1 MGPKQDGGLVE
12 LEIRFGEAIAAVE
25 GDVLVVPM
33 FEDGSW
39 GAGGEWLAEQMPSL
53 ESYLETTGFKGAA
66 GKVKTVP
73 AGESL
78 GFAAVTVVGLGE
90 ELDAE
95 GLRRAAGS
103 AARAC
108 SKFSTAVTTL
118 HLLDIDQAAEMV
130 AFGFM
135 AGLYAF
141 ESFKSEAEPATI
153 EALILAGEGGGGE
166 SAVARARALAHGVA
180 LTRDLVNTP
189 AVAKPPAMLAT
200 RVEDI
205 AAARGMTV
213 QVYDEHE
220 VIAAGF
226 GGLAAVASG
235 AANPPRMVVLNYAP
249 EGASKSLAF
258 VGKGIVFDSGG
269 LSIKPAGGMEDMKT
283 DMAGAATVLGAVQ
296 AIADLALAVNVT
308 AIMPFTE
315 NVISGH
321 AMRPGD
327 VFTARNGKTV
337 EVLNTDAE
345 GRLVLADGLS
355 LAVEAEPDLVVDVA
369 TLTGAAKVA
378 LGAEIG
384 AVFGT
389 DDARDLV
396 VGAAESAG
404 EHVWPMPLHS
414 AYRSHID
421 SSVAD
426 IKNTGERWG
435 GAITAALF
443 LREFA
448 GEGPWAHIDI
458 AGPARA
464 SKTANYTPKGAS
476 GFGVRTLVAVAEAL
490 VAS

>member
-1 MGPKQDGGLVE
+1 VE
-12 LEIRFGEAIAAVE
+12 LEIRFGEAIADAE
-25 GDVLVVPM
+25 GDVVVVPM
-33 FEDGSW
+33 FEGGSW
-39 GAGGEWLAEQMPSL
+39 GVGGDWIAEQMPGL
-53 ESYLETTGFKGAA
+53 EGYLETAGFTGAA
-66 GKVKTVP
+66 GSSETVP
-73 AGESL
+73 AGDSL
-78 GFAAVTVVGLGE
+78 HFAAVTIVGLGE

-95 GLRRAAGS
+95 GLRRAAG
-103 AARAC
+103 AAAQAC
-108 SKFSTAVTTL
+108 SKFATAVTPL
-118 HLLDIDQAAEMV
+118 HLLDIDDAAEMV

-135 AGLYAF
+135 TGLYTF
-141 ESFKSEAEPATI
+141 ESFKSETKPATI
-153 EALILAGEGGGGE
+153 EALVLAGEGGGGE
-166 SAVARARALAHGVA
+166 PAVARARALAQGVA

-189 AVAKPPAMLAT
+189 AVAKPPAVLAT

-205 AAARGMTV
+205 AAARGMSV
-213 QVYDEHE
+213 RIYDEHE
-220 VIAAGF
+220 VVAAGF
-226 GGLAAVASG
+226 GGLAAVGSG
-235 AANPPRMVVLNYAP
+235 AANPPRMVVIDYTP
-249 EGASKSLAF
+249 EGAAKSLAF

-269 LSIKPAGGMEDMKT
+269 LSIKPASGMEDMKT
-283 DMAGAATVLGAVQ
+283 DMAGAATVLGAIQ
-296 AIADLALAVNVT
+296 AISDLALNVNVK

-355 LAVEAEPDLVVDVA
+355 LAAEWEPDLVIDVA

-378 LGAEIG
+378 LGAEIA

-396 VGAAESAG
+396 VDAAESAG
-404 EHVWPMPLHS
+404 EHVWPMPLHPS
-414 AYRSHID
+414 YRSHID

-443 LREFA
+443 LSEFA
-448 GEGPWAHIDI
+448 GDGPWAHIDI
-458 AGPARA
+458 AGPAR
-464 SKTANYTPKGAS
+464 STKLDGYTPKGAS

-490 VAS
+490 ATS

>member
-1 MGPKQDGGLVE
+1 ME
-12 LEIRFGEAIAAVE
+12 LDIRFGEVIAAAE

-39 GAGGEWLAEQMPSL
+39 GAGGDWVAEQMPGL
-53 ESYLETTGFKGAA
+53 EGYLEGAGFTGAA
-66 GKVKTVP
+66 GKVETVP
-73 AGESL
+73 AGDSL
-78 GFAAVTVVGLGE
+78 PFVAVAVVGLGE
-90 ELDAE
+90 EIDAE
-95 GLRRAAGS
+95 GLRRASGT

-108 SKFSTAVTTL
+108 NKFATAVTTM
-118 HLLDIDQAAEMV
+118 HLLDIDEAAEMV

-135 AGLYAF
+135 TALYSF
-141 ESFKSEAEPATI
+141 DSFKSEAKPATI
-153 EALILAGEGGGGE
+153 EALVLAGEGGGGE
-166 SAVARARALAHGVA
+166 PAIARARALAHGVA

-189 AVAKPPAMLAT
+189 AVAKPPEVLAT
-200 RVEDI
+200 RVEDV
-205 AAARGMTV
+205 AAVHGMAV
-213 QVYDEHE
+213 RIYDEHE
-220 VIAAGF
+220 IVAAGF
-226 GGLAAVASG
+226 GGLAAVGSG
-235 AANPPRMVVLNYAP
+235 AANPPRMVVVDYAP
-249 EGASKSLAF
+249 AEASKSLVF

-269 LSIKPAGGMEDMKT
+269 LSIKPASGMEDMKT

-296 AIADLALAVNVT
+296 AIADLGLTVNVK

-355 LAVEAEPDLVVDVA
+355 LAVEEDPDMIVDVA

-378 LGAEIG
+378 LGAEIA

-389 DDARDLV
+389 DDARDIV
-396 VGAAESAG
+396 VDAAESAG

-421 SSVAD
+421 STVAD

-448 GEGPWAHIDI
+448 GDGPWAHIDI
-458 AGPARA
+458 AGPARSTKSA
-464 SKTANYTPKGAS
+464 GYTPKGAS

-490 VAS
+490 AAD